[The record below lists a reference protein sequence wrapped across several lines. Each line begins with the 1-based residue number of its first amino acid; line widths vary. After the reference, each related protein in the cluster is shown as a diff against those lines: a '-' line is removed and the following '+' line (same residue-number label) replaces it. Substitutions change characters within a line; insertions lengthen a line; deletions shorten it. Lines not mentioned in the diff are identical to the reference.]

1 LKKPAR
7 IILIALLPFIGVAT
21 WQVTRPP
28 DVRLTF
34 LHYLE
39 TNDGR
44 RCALL
49 KLENLSSET
58 IDYYGLDGRPF
69 TKFQTVSPSS
79 VKVESNGGHGCVI
92 ERYNLH
98 PGQRAEFP
106 IYLQAYLNSNSTQ
119 SSPIEAPFRIG
130 MHFSTAKGRREA
142 QMFNKLRIP
151 SKWRPPVGKL
161 IWTKTIVQ

>member
-1 LKKPAR
+1 VKKPAR

-69 TKFQTVSPSS
+69 TKFQTVSPSG

-92 ERYNLH
+92 EKCSLP

-130 MHFSTAKGRREA
+130 MHFTTANRVRTA
-142 QMFNKLRIP
+142 LMLNKFRIP
-151 SKWRPPVGKL
+151 PQWQPPLAKV
-161 IWTKTIVQ
+161 IWTETVAR